1 MPRPLLHLLADH
13 CTSLQPPSLP
23 SSTSANP
30 SRTEQQE
37 GHTLSRRCP
46 ACDIAVAKQFTAFPG
61 SGSGRL
67 SQPCV
72 HPHRLPGVLQ
82 CGTAFPSLPS
92 ALMLLPHCPPPP
104 TMDNSFLW
112 VQIRAL
118 SIWEVFLDCLAV
130 SGTQPSS
137 LFHQQTSGTTSKG
150 LIPAALVP
158 SRSLHVSLGCPCPLQ
173 HRGNRIKS
181 SVKTC

>member
-1 MPRPLLHLLADH
+1 MPRPLLHLLVDH

-37 GHTLSRRCP
+37 GHTLSRQCP

-92 ALMLLPHCPPPP
+92 ALMLLPHCPPNPQWIIHSFGFRSELFLSGKCFWTALQSREPSPP
-104 TMDNSFLW
+104 LCF
-112 VQIRAL
+112 
-118 SIWEVFLDCLAV
+118 
-130 SGTQPSS
+130 
-137 LFHQQTSGTTSKG
+137 TSRPPAPPVKG
-150 LIPAALVP
+150 
-158 SRSLHVSLGCPCPLQ
+158 
-173 HRGNRIKS
+173 
-181 SVKTC
+181 